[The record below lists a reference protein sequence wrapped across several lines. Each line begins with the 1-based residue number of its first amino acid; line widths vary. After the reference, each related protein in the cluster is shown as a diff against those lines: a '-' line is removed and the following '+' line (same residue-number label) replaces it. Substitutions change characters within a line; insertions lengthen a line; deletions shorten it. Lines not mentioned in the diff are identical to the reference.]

1 MACFR
6 SSDVKSVAVFIMR
19 VPDLAGTLYDSNLVR
34 SLQIFARLHVL
45 CRIYVIFLC
54 PNPCTFPAV
63 FFLFLSCFQLSNM
76 SMESGERD
84 DDVSNL
90 IPSAAPPRGSRR
102 LLMTKMPSQ
111 SIKNLLD
118 TVETPDT
125 R

>member
-1 MACFR
+1 
-6 SSDVKSVAVFIMR
+6 
-19 VPDLAGTLYDSNLVR
+19 
-34 SLQIFARLHVL
+34 
-45 CRIYVIFLC
+45 
-54 PNPCTFPAV
+54 
-63 FFLFLSCFQLSNM
+63 
-76 SMESGERD
+76 MESGERD